1 MNFTKSVTTYYLERN
16 NAKKCG
22 LVKKHYNYILMSN
35 TINVLPFNMYN
46 TISVLLS
53 NIHNTISVLL
63 YTLCRYFRLVFD

>member
-1 MNFTKSVTTYYLERN
+1 MLFTKSVTTYYLERN

-22 LVKKHYNYILMSN
+22 LVKKHYNYILTS
-35 TINVLPFNMYN
+35 N

-53 NIHNTISVLL
+53 NIHNTINVLL